1 MDFHGN
7 KLLLCKT
14 KEEFDNLTLEQMEG
28 YDTAFWYETS
38 TKIISENKI
47 NQVGFF
53 LREEKRDPIEI
64 SLKVSCK
71 DKNLAF
77 SQCKKN
83 ACFYLLRE
91 IYKGDM
97 LKTYSEFGKIN
108 NSDFRFNVKE
118 SVASIGCDIRASVT
132 SLPHATLYDV
142 GNQHWICEKGKI
154 HNIPKDKSVNIHE
167 YYDVVENEEN
177 VECTVDFFERGVGE
191 TKSCGSG
198 ALCVGTHLF
207 GKYNKTVIV
216 KTTSGDKY
224 FVDKEGISVEM

>member
-1 MDFHGN
+1 MNMDFHGN
-7 KLLLCKT
+7 KLLFCKT

-28 YDTAFWYETS
+28 YDTAFCVDRDNYPFYISDSIYDKLRRILIETNFS
-38 TKIISENKI
+38 YKNKD
-47 NQVGFF
+47 
-53 LREEKRDPIEI
+53 L
-64 SLKVSCK
+64 SLASLC
-71 DKNLAF
+71 L
-77 SQCKKN
+77 N
-83 ACFYLLRE
+83 ACFSF
-91 IYKGDM
+91 
-97 LKTYSEFGKIN
+97 LKTLYERDLLGVYTKEGKIQERK
-108 NSDFRFNVKE
+108 F
-118 SVASIGCDIRASVT
+118 SIVDNKIKIKYGSHEIIA

-142 GNQHWICEKGKI
+142 GNQHWVCEKGNI

-167 YYDVVENEEN
+167 YYDIVENEEN

-224 FVDKEGISVEM
+224 LVDKEGISVEM

>member
-1 MDFHGN
+1 MNMDFYGN

-28 YDTAFWYETS
+28 YDAAFCLNRDDYTFYISDLCNDKIRRIAIETNFS
-38 TKIISENKI
+38 YKNKD
-47 NQVGFF
+47 
-53 LREEKRDPIEI
+53 L
-64 SLKVSCK
+64 SLASLC
-71 DKNLAF
+71 L
-77 SQCKKN
+77 N
-83 ACFYLLRE
+83 ACFSF
-91 IYKGDM
+91 
-97 LKTYSEFGKIN
+97 LKTLYERDLLGVYIKEGHIQEKKFSIVDNKIKIKH
-108 NSDFRFNVKE
+108 RL
-118 SVASIGCDIRASVT
+118 CDNIT

-142 GNQHWICEKGKI
+142 GNQHWVCEKGNI

-198 ALCVGTHLF
+198 ALCVGMHLF